1 MTSRANGDAAWT
13 TAALDGFH
21 PLVREWF
28 LGQFAGPTGAQAE
41 GWDAIAKGRHTLI
54 AAPTGSGKTLAAF
67 LTCID
72 RLVRAGLDGGLP
84 ERTEVVYVSPLKALS
99 NDVQRNLSVPLEGI
113 AELAEAHGTP
123 LPEIRV
129 AVRTGDTPQR
139 ERTLMAKQPPHILI
153 TTPES
158 LFILLTSES
167 GRRGLRG
174 VRTLILDEI
183 HAVAD
188 DKRGSHLSLSVERL
202 CRLSDG
208 PVTRIGL
215 SATQRP
221 IVEVARF
228 LVGSGGGPSTTFRAT
243 RSEREAQGKPT
254 AENGRPQGSPLRPHP
269 TAPLDSGFRRN
280 DGGGGAAQGEPTA
293 ENGRPQGLPLRPDP
307 TAPLD
312 SGFRRND
319 GGASAPDCI
328 IIDTGHARAMDMGLE
343 LPPEELG
350 PIATHEQ
357 WASTL
362 DRVAELV
369 QEHTTT
375 LVFMNTRR
383 LVERVAHQLEL
394 RLGAEAV
401 VAHHGSMSRET
412 RHGAEERLKSG
423 EAKVCVATASL
434 ELGIDVGAVD
444 LVCQVG
450 SPRSIGLLLQ
460 RVGRSG
466 HSLGAMPKGRLFP
479 LTRDELLE
487 CIALLRGIRGGNLD
501 TLAIPP
507 WPLDVLSQQI
517 VAACAGEDWEEDAL
531 YDFCRRAY
539 PYRDLPREKFDQVV
553 TMLSEG
559 VAPREGRSTAYLHR
573 DGVNGVLKARR
584 NARLAAVTSGGAIP
598 DNADYDVILEPEGTF
613 VGTVHEDFAIESVA
627 GDIFLLGNTPWKI
640 RRVES
645 GRVRVEDAQGSSPTL
660 PFWLGEAPGRTG
672 ELSDEVSALREEL
685 AARQESGDGVTWLVD
700 GWRVPESAAEQA
712 VEYIAEGL
720 RVLGAVPTKQRV
732 VVERFFDESGGM
744 QMVVH
749 APFGAGINRAWGM
762 ALRKQ
767 ICRTF
772 DFELQA
778 AATDDGISL
787 ALGPS
792 TSFPLQD
799 VFQYVT
805 ARRAAE
811 VVTQAVLQAPLFGT
825 RWRWDASRAL
835 ALLRYTGGRKVPAP
849 IQRMRSDDLRAAVF
863 PAQVACQ
870 DNAAPGDIGIPDHP
884 LVFETMRD
892 CLTEAM
898 DVEGLQAMLA
908 DIESGAIETY
918 AMDTPQP
925 SAFSHQILN
934 AMPYAFLDDA
944 PLEER
949 RARAVT
955 LRRALPDDARDLGAL
970 SSQAIA
976 RAEQA
981 AWPVVRDAEELH
993 DALLSLSVLPLSGL
1007 SRCEGV
1013 ASVEQL
1019 RGWFEALAADRRAA
1033 EFTLVDGRAAWTCAE
1048 RVHVVRAL
1056 YGGANITPPI
1066 TPPLLSFDRL
1076 RTNGIN
1082 GEDGEDEALMALLRG
1097 WTESLGPFTEAGLA
1111 STLGLP
1117 VTLVR
1122 RGLAQLEAEGAVLR
1136 GRFTPGVAEEE
1147 FCNRRILAR
1156 INRDTVAGLRQEVE
1170 PVPVATFIQFLFRWQ
1185 HATAGTRGQGDG
1197 GLLQVL
1203 EQLQGFEAAAQVWE
1217 TELLP
1222 LRMSAY
1228 DGTALDRLCL
1238 GGEAVWGRFARRPV
1252 DQELAGGRAAL
1263 ARTGPVSLGLREDL
1277 DWLLDPPPPD
1287 DAVPSGAAGEA
1298 LAFLRARGASFIGD
1312 IIAGTRRLPSEVEE
1326 ALWQLAAAGLVTAD
1340 GFGALRG
1347 LVTGAS
1353 KRVSASRRGRRPAR
1367 RRTGGSRWSLLQAID
1382 PSEDGIAER
1391 AHQLLRRYGIVFPE
1405 VLGRE
1410 PMAPPWRTLL
1420 QVYRRAEARG
1430 EIRGGRF
1437 VAGLVGEQFA
1447 LPEAVEAMRSVRRSE
1462 PTGETL
1468 AVSACDP
1475 LNLAGVI
1482 TPGPRVPAVSGNK
1495 VAFRDGVPVA
1505 SLQSGDVVLHADL
1518 PEDERDEA
1526 HRALGARRATAER
1539 AQGSGN
1545 RYLLAQST
1553 V

>member
-1 MTSRANGDAAWT
+1 MSSSTRDAVSPT
-13 TAALDGFH
+13 GALEGFH

-28 LGQFAGPTGAQAE
+28 ASQFEAPTEAQAE
-41 GWDAIAKGRHTLI
+41 GWAAIAEGRHTLI

-99 NDVQRNLSVPLEGI
+99 NDVQRNLSVPMEGI
-113 AELAEAHGTP
+113 SELAEAHGTP

-139 ERTLMAKQPPHILI
+139 ERSLMAKQPPHILI

-202 CRLSDG
+202 CRLADG
-208 PVTRIGL
+208 AVTRIGL

-221 IVEVARF
+221 IEEVARL
-228 LVGSGGGPSTTFRAT
+228 LVGTVGEPPS
-243 RSEREAQGKPT
+243 QP
-254 AENGRPQGSPLRPHP
+254 SPFEGEGVAPHVP
-269 TAPLDSGFRRN
+269 APLDSRLRGN
-280 DGGGGAAQGEPTA
+280 DGRDEGPP
-293 ENGRPQGLPLRPDP
+293 RS
-307 TAPLD
+307 
-312 SGFRRND
+312 SGFLPSQERRKRE
-319 GGASAPDCI
+319 PDCL

-369 QEHTTT
+369 REHTTT

-383 LVERVAHQLEL
+383 LVERVAHQLEQ

-412 RHGAEERLKSG
+412 RHAAEERLKGG

-487 CIALLRGIRGGNLD
+487 CIALLRGIHAGNLD
-501 TLAIPP
+501 TLRIPP
-507 WPLDVLSQQI
+507 WPLDVLAQQI
-517 VAACAGEDWEEDAL
+517 VAACAGEDWEIDAL
-531 YDFCRRAY
+531 YDFCRTAY

-598 DNADYDVILEPEGTF
+598 DNADYDVIAEPEGTF
-613 VGTVHEDFAIESVA
+613 VGTVHEDFAVESVA
-627 GDIFLLGNTPWKI
+627 GDVFLLGNTPWKI

-645 GRVRVEDAQGSSPTL
+645 GRVRVEDAHGSSPTL

-685 AARQESGDGVTWLVD
+685 ASRESTEDAVAWLVAS
-700 GWRVPESAAEQA
+700 GAPEAAAEQA
-712 VEYIAEGL
+712 VAYIAEGL
-720 RVLGAVPTKQRV
+720 RVLGAVPTKRRV

-767 ICRTF
+767 ICRAF

-787 ALGPS
+787 ALGPG

-805 ARRAAE
+805 ARRARE

-835 ALLRYTGGRKVPAP
+835 ALLRHTGGRKVPAP

-870 DNAAPGDIGIPDHP
+870 DNAAPGDIEVPDHP
-884 LVFETMRD
+884 LVFETLRD

-898 DVEGLQAMLA
+898 DVDGLRAVLA
-908 DIESGAIETY
+908 DIEAGVIETY
-918 AMDTPQP
+918 AKDTPQP
-925 SAFSHQILN
+925 SVFSHQILN

-955 LRRALPDDARDLGAL
+955 LRRALPEDSRDLGAL
-970 SSQAIA
+970 SPDAIA
-976 RAEQA
+976 RAEQG

-993 DALLSLSVLPLSGL
+993 DALLTLTVLPLSELGR
-1007 SRCEGV
+1007 SAGV
-1013 ASVEQL
+1013 ASREEL
-1019 RGWFEALAADRRAA
+1019 RGWFEELAAGRRAG
-1033 EFTLVDGRAAWTCAE
+1033 EFALGDGGAAWTCAE
-1048 RVHVVRAL
+1048 RAHLVRAL
-1056 YGGANITPPI
+1056 YPETFMSPSP
-1066 TPPLLSFDRL
+1066 FDFPQ
-1076 RTNGIN
+1076 
-1082 GEDGEDEALMALLRG
+1082 GERGGEDEALMTLLRG
-1097 WTESLGPFTEAGLA
+1097 WTESIGPFTEAWLA

-1117 VTLVR
+1117 ATMVR
-1122 RGLAQLEAEGAVLR
+1122 RGLAQIEMEGGVLR
-1136 GRFTPGVAEEE
+1136 GSFTPGAVEEE

-1156 INRDTVAGLRQEVE
+1156 ISRDTVAGLRQEVE
-1170 PVPVATFIQFLFRWQ
+1170 PVPVATYLQFLFRWQ
-1185 HATAGTRGQGDG
+1185 HATSGTRVQGDG
-1197 GLLQVL
+1197 GLLQVV

-1222 LRMSAY
+1222 LRVSPY

-1238 GGEAVWGRFARRPV
+1238 GGEAVWGRFARRPI
-1252 DQELAGGRAAL
+1252 DEELPGGRAAL
-1263 ARTGPVSLGLREDL
+1263 ARTGPVSLGLRDDL
-1277 DWLLDPPPPD
+1277 PWLLDPAPEG
-1287 DAVPSGAAGEA
+1287 DAQPSGAAGEA
-1298 LAFLRARGASFIGD
+1298 LAFLRAHGASFIGD
-1312 IIAGTRRLPSEVEE
+1312 IIAGTRRLPSEIEE
-1326 ALWQLAAAGLVTAD
+1326 ALWQLAASGLVTAD

-1347 LVTGAS
+1347 LVTGAT

-1382 PSEDGIAER
+1382 PSEDVVEER
-1391 AHQLLRRYGIVFPE
+1391 AFQLLRRYGIVFPE

-1410 PMAPPWRTLL
+1410 PMAPSWRTLL

-1447 LPEAVEAMRSVRRSE
+1447 LPEAVEAMRSVRRTE
-1462 PTGETL
+1462 PTGEAL
-1468 AVSACDP
+1468 VVSACDP

-1505 SLQSGDVVLHADL
+1505 SLQTGDVVLHAPLAD
-1518 PEDERDEA
+1518 EDRDEVY
-1526 HRALGARRATAER
+1526 RALGARRQAAAER
-1539 AQGSGN
+1539 APA
-1545 RYLLAQST
+1545 LAGQA
-1553 V
+1553 

>member
-1 MTSRANGDAAWT
+1 MTSRIDDAST

-202 CRLSDG
+202 CKLADG

-221 IVEVARF
+221 IAEVARF
-228 LVGSGGGPSTTFRAT
+228 LVG
-243 RSEREAQGKPT
+243 T
-254 AENGRPQGSPLRPHP
+254 AALRQ
-269 TAPLDSGFRRN
+269 
-280 DGGGGAAQGEPTA
+280 AQGERSVGEKGERTGSGDA
-293 ENGRPQGLPLRPDP
+293 EASDCS
-307 TAPLD
+307 
-312 SGFRRND
+312 SGFLPSQERRGD
-319 GGASAPDCI
+319 GAPDCI
-328 IIDTGHARAMDMGLE
+328 VIDTGHARAMDMGLE
-343 LPPEELG
+343 MPPEELG

-412 RHGAEERLKSG
+412 RHLAEERLKSG

-487 CIALLRGIRGGNLD
+487 CIALLRGVRGGNLD

-573 DGVNGVLKARR
+573 DGVNRVLKARR
-584 NARLAAVTSGGAIP
+584 NARLAAITSGGAIP
-598 DNADYDVILEPEGTF
+598 DNADYDVIAEPEGTF
-613 VGTVHEDFAIESVA
+613 VGTVHEDFAIESMA
-627 GDIFLLGNTPWKI
+627 GDIFLLGNTPWKV

-685 AARQESGDGVTWLVD
+685 ASRQESGDGAAWLVD
-700 GWRVPESAAEQA
+700 GWGVPESAAEQA

-749 APFGAGINRAWGM
+749 APFGTGINRAWGM

-767 ICRTF
+767 ICRAF

-805 ARRAAE
+805 SRRAAD

-835 ALLRYTGGRKVPAP
+835 ALLRYAGGRKVPAP

-863 PAQVACQ
+863 PEQVACQ
-870 DNAAPGDIGIPDHP
+870 DNAAPGDIEIPDHP

-898 DVEGLQAMLA
+898 DVEGLQAVLA
-908 DIESGAIETY
+908 DIESGVIETY
-918 AMDTPQP
+918 AKDTPQP

-955 LRRALPDDARDLGAL
+955 LRRALPDDARELGAL
-970 SSQAIA
+970 SPQAIA
-976 RAEQA
+976 RAEQG

-993 DALLSLSVLPLSGL
+993 DALLSLSALPLSEL
-1007 SRCEGV
+1007 ARCEGL
-1013 ASVEQL
+1013 ASAEEL
-1019 RGWFEALAADRRAA
+1019 RGWFESLAASGRAA
-1033 EFTLVDGRAAWTCAE
+1033 EFTLGDGRAAWTCVE
-1048 RVHVVRAL
+1048 RVHVVTAL
-1056 YGGANITPPI
+1056 YPGANISPDLGP
-1066 TPPLLSFDRL
+1066 FDRL
-1076 RTNGIN
+1076 RANGVVADGLN
-1082 GEDGEDEALMALLRG
+1082 ANGEGVDGLSANGASEDDGEDGALMALLRG

-1111 STLGLP
+1111 STLGLS

-1136 GRFTPGVAEEE
+1136 GRFTPGVVEEE
-1147 FCNRRILAR
+1147 YCNRRILAR

-1185 HATAGTRGQGDG
+1185 HATAGTRGQGDE

-1222 LRMSAY
+1222 LRMSPY

-1263 ARTGPVSLGLREDL
+1263 ARTGPVSMGLREDL
-1277 DWLLDPPPPD
+1277 DWLLDPAPPD
-1287 DAVPSGAAGEA
+1287 DAMPSGAAGEA
-1298 LAFLRARGASFIGD
+1298 LAFLRARGASFVSD

-1447 LPEAVEAMRSVRRSE
+1447 LPEAVEAMRSVRRTE

-1505 SLQSGDVVLHADL
+1505 SLQGGDVVLHADL
-1518 PEDERDEA
+1518 PKDERDEA
-1526 HRALGARRATAER
+1526 HRALGARRPTGER
-1539 AQGSGN
+1539 AAVA
-1545 RYLLAQST
+1545 L
-1553 V
+1553 

>member
-1 MTSRANGDAAWT
+1 MGGFRREPSVTFDGTGAPST
-13 TAALDGFH
+13 TAALGGFH

-28 LGQFAGPTGAQAE
+28 LGQFAAPTGAQVEGWAAIAE
-41 GWDAIAKGRHTLI
+41 GRHALI

-72 RLVRAGLDGGLP
+72 RLVRAGLDGALP

-99 NDVQRNLSVPLEGI
+99 NDVHRNLSVPLEGI
-113 AELAEAHGTP
+113 AALAEARGTP

-139 ERTLMAKQPPHILI
+139 ERSLMAKQPPQILI

-167 GRRGLRG
+167 GRRALRG

-202 CRLSDG
+202 CALADG

-221 IVEVARF
+221 IEEVARF
-228 LVGSGGGPSTTFRAT
+228 LVGNEHIGP
-243 RSEREAQGKPT
+243 
-254 AENGRPQGSPLRPHP
+254 
-269 TAPLDSGFRRN
+269 
-280 DGGGGAAQGEPTA
+280 DG
-293 ENGRPQGLPLRPDP
+293 
-307 TAPLD
+307 
-312 SGFRRND
+312 
-319 GGASAPDCI
+319 APDCL

-357 WASTL
+357 WASAL

-369 QEHTTT
+369 GEHTTT

-383 LVERVAHQLEL
+383 LVERVAHQLEQ
-394 RLGAEAV
+394 RLGPEAV
-401 VAHHGSMSRET
+401 VAHHGSMSREI
-412 RHGAEERLKSG
+412 RHAAEERLKSG
-423 EAKVCVATASL
+423 AAKVCVATASL

-487 CIALLRGIRGGNLD
+487 CIALLRGIRDGNLD
-501 TLAIPP
+501 TLRVPP
-507 WPLDVLSQQI
+507 WPLDVLAQQM
-517 VAACAGEDWEEDAL
+517 VAACAAEDWGEEAL
-531 YDFCRRAY
+531 YDFCRRAF
-539 PYRDLPREKFDQVV
+539 PYRDLPRRRFDQVV

-573 DGVNGVLKARR
+573 DGVNGVLRARR

-613 VGTVHEDFAIESVA
+613 VGTVHEDFAVESMA
-627 GDIFLLGNTPWKI
+627 GDVFLLGNTAWKI

-685 AARQESGDGVTWLVD
+685 AARLETGGGVAWLVD
-700 GWRVPESAAEQA
+700 GWGVPEDAAEQA
-712 VEYIAEGL
+712 VAYVAEGL
-720 RVLGAVPTKQRV
+720 RVLGAVPTKRRV
-732 VVERFFDESGGM
+732 VAERFFDESGGM
-744 QMVVH
+744 QLVVH
-749 APFGAGINRAWGM
+749 APFGSGINRAWGL
-762 ALRKQ
+762 ALRKE

-792 TSFPLQD
+792 TSFPLPD
-799 VFQYVT
+799 VFRYLS
-805 ARRAAE
+805 RRRVE
-811 VVTQAVLQAPLFGT
+811 NVLTQAALQAPLFGT
-825 RWRWDASRAL
+825 RWRWDASRSL
-835 ALLRYTGGRKVPAP
+835 ALLRHTGGRKVPAP

-870 DNAAPGDIGIPDHP
+870 DNAPAGDIEVPDHP
-884 LVFETMRD
+884 LVFETLRD
-892 CLTEAM
+892 CLTEAL
-898 DVEGLQAMLA
+898 DLEGLRAVLA
-908 DIESGAIETY
+908 DIETGAIETY
-918 AMDTPQP
+918 AKDTPQP

-949 RARAVT
+949 RARAVA
-955 LRRALPDDARDLGAL
+955 LRRALPEDARDLGAL
-970 SSQAIA
+970 SPEAIA
-976 RAEQA
+976 RAEQS
-981 AWPVVRDAEELH
+981 AWPVIRDAEELH
-993 DALLSLSVLPLSGL
+993 DALLTLCMLPLNELHRSK
-1007 SRCEGV
+1007 GV
-1013 ASVEQL
+1013 ASEEQL
-1019 RGWFEALAADRRAA
+1019 HGWLEQLATARRAA
-1033 EFTLVDGRAAWTCAE
+1033 EFILGDGQAAWTCAE
-1048 RVHVVRAL
+1048 RAHVVTAL
-1056 YGGANITPPI
+1056 YRDARLSPAVTPLEIP
-1066 TPPLLSFDRL
+1066 
-1076 RTNGIN
+1076 
-1082 GEDGEDEALMALLRG
+1082 GEDEALMTLLRG
-1097 WTESLGPFTEAGLA
+1097 WTEALGPFTEAWLA
-1111 STLGLP
+1111 STLGLAP
-1117 VTLVR
+1117 ALVR
-1122 RGLAQLEAEGAVLR
+1122 RGIAQLEAEGGVLR
-1136 GRFTPGVAEEE
+1136 GRFTPGATAEE

-1170 PVPVATFIQFLFRWQ
+1170 PAPVATFIQFLFRWQ
-1185 HATAGTRGQGDG
+1185 HATAGTRVQGDG
-1197 GLLQVL
+1197 GLLQVV
-1203 EQLQGFEAAAQVWE
+1203 EQMQGFEAAAQVWE
-1217 TELLP
+1217 SELLP
-1222 LRMSAY
+1222 LRVSPYEAS
-1228 DGTALDRLCL
+1228 ALDRLCL

-1252 DQELAGGRAAL
+1252 DHQLAGGRAAL
-1263 ARTGPVSLGLREDL
+1263 ARTRPLSLGLREDL
-1277 DWLLDPPPPD
+1277 PWLLDPAPD
-1287 DAVPSGAAGEA
+1287 DEAAPSGAAGEA
-1298 LAFLRARGASFIGD
+1298 LAFLRAHGASFIGD

-1326 ALWQLAAAGLVTAD
+1326 ALWQLVAAGLVTAD
-1340 GFGALRG
+1340 GFGALRA
-1347 LVTGAS
+1347 LVTGAA

-1367 RRTGGSRWSLLQAID
+1367 RRTGGGRWSLLQSFEPPEGVA
-1382 PSEDGIAER
+1382 EER
-1391 AHQLLRRYGIVFPE
+1391 AFQLLRRYGIVFPE
-1405 VLGRE
+1405 ILGRE
-1410 PMAPPWRTLL
+1410 PMAPPWRTLV

-1447 LPEAVEAMRSVRRSE
+1447 LPEAVEAMRSVRRAE
-1462 PTGETL
+1462 PTGE
-1468 AVSACDP
+1468 AMVVSACDP

-1482 TPGPRVPAVSGNK
+1482 TPGPRVPAVPGNR
-1495 VAFRDGVPVA
+1495 VAFQDGVPVA
-1505 SLQSGDVVLHADL
+1505 SLQSGGVVLHADL
-1518 PEDERDEA
+1518 SEDEREAA
-1526 HRALGARRATAER
+1526 HRALGARRAPVER
-1539 AQGSGN
+1539 TPA
-1545 RYLLAQST
+1545 AA
-1553 V
+1553 